1 MTRILNNSRLLG
13 WKAERLRRK
22 IMMFKTN
29 LIIALIIL
37 CSVFSFSAIA
47 QTDDAKPL
55 DAKALTALV
64 EELKGVVARTESD
77 EKKSASVAEKW
88 DKRKD
93 LAGKTR
99 EDVIELLYE
108 DVKSVITN
116 KGKQYEIYSIFAFY
130 KTIPDDKP
138 AGDQKTFELKDASK
152 YFDIKITA
160 ESCKDG
166 YCGGKPTFSFYKKG
180 SNSAYQVI
188 NLEDTQIQL
197 DENGNAQAN
206 ISMLY
211 DNQSAVNIDDFN
223 FDGMEDIAICDG
235 ANGSYGGPS
244 YQVYLSSKS
253 AGKFVYDEKFSE
265 LGSHLG
271 MFTVDKKKKVLRIF
285 DKSGCCWHVTEEYSV
300 VNNRPVKVFEEAE
313 DATFE
318 NGTDGKKVKITTKNL
333 VKGKWQTKVR
343 FVKREEQ

>member
-1 MTRILNNSRLLG
+1 MTLNANNSRLFD

-22 IMMFKTN
+22 NIMFKTK

-37 CSVFSFSAIA
+37 CSMVSFSVIA
-47 QTDDAKPL
+47 QTDDAKPMETN
-55 DAKALTALV
+55 ALTALV
-64 EELKGVVARTESD
+64 KELKGVISRTELD

-88 DKRKD
+88 DKRQD

-99 EDVIELLYE
+99 EQVIDLLYE

-116 KGKQYEIYSIFAFY
+116 KGTQYQIYSMFAFY
-130 KTIPDDKP
+130 KTIPDKKT
-138 AGDQKTFELKDASK
+138 ASGQKTFELKDASK
-152 YFDIKITA
+152 YFDIKISV
-160 ESCKDG
+160 ENCDEG
-166 YCGGKPTFSFYKKG
+166 FCGGNATFSFYKKG
-180 SNSAYQVI
+180 SNTAYQVI

-253 AGKFVYDEKFSE
+253 AGKFVHDKKFSE
-265 LGSHLG
+265 LGTHLG

-300 VNNRPVKVFEEAE
+300 VNNRPVKVFVEEE
-313 DATFE
+313 DATIADE
-318 NGTDGKKVKITTKNL
+318 KKVKITTKML
-333 VKGKWQTKVR
+333 VKGKWQKKVK
-343 FVKREEQ
+343 FVKREE